1 MKIKRVLLDP
11 DYRLSLPNARVLD
24 PWEDLQPNVK
34 KMFKVMYR
42 TGIGVGM
49 AAPQVGWNVR
59 LFVMNSDNKT
69 YKPAAQRVFWNPEI
83 VETFGEKEKMREGCL
98 SLPKVFGDI
107 MRYPKVHLKA
117 MSPKGGIDEVF
128 SGLAAQIIQHE
139 MGHLSGQMCS
149 ELFIKKEGE
158 TEHA

>member
-11 DYRLSLPNARVLD
+11 DPRLSLPNARVLE

-59 LFVMNSDNKT
+59 LFVMNSDSKT
-69 YKPAAQRVFWNPEI
+69 NKPAAQRVFWNPEI

-98 SLPKVFGDI
+98 SLPDVYGDV
-107 MRYPKVHLKA
+107 MRYRKVHLKA
-117 MSPKGGIDEVF
+117 MSPKGEVEEVF
-128 SGLAAQIIQHE
+128 ESLAAQIVQHE

-149 ELFIKKEGE
+149 ELFIKEGE